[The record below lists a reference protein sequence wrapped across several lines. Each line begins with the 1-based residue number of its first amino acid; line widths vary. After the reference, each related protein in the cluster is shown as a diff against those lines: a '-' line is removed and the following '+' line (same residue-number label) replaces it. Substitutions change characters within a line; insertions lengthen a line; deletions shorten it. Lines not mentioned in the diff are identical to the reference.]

1 MNDTIEETP
10 EKKLPFNNLY
20 LISGLVNGFNKGWMY
35 FFTILSLIFGYLSFQ
50 LLSIYPLSD
59 RLKKNGYSKLEIIS
73 NQKLLYDSVALDI
86 DRNYVFLLELGM
98 FVFAFIAFYSAVK
111 SIHKKTLTSLLT
123 GYERFRY
130 KRTLFAFLVWSV
142 LIVLET
148 IAEYFITPG
157 NFEMHINYS
166 GLFFSILIA
175 VVLMPIQSGLEEL
188 FFRGYLIQG
197 LSQFKLISPLRTIR
211 DFIVQVFSQIKLI
224 SPLRKIKRL
233 FFGQRN
239 FKIITKIDNWIR
251 KSTEL
256 VFRNGLIP
264 LIITSLLFGLAHM
277 SNPEVEEYGRP
288 IMLFYYCSFALFM
301 GAITLLDEGLELAI
315 GIHIANNIVSGILVS
330 DPHSVIKSYSIFESA
345 ETNVS
350 LEVFI
355 WFILAA
361 ITFAIF
367 WLKFRW
373 KNFKLIYK

>member
-1 MNDTIEETP
+1 MNETIEETS
-10 EKKLPFNNLY
+10 EKKIPFNNLY

-50 LLSIYPLSD
+50 LISIYPLSD
-59 RLKKNGYSKLEIIS
+59 MLKKNGYSEPEIIKDP
-73 NQKLLYDSVALDI
+73 KLLYDSVALDI

-98 FVFAFIAFYSAVK
+98 FVFAFIAFYSAIK
-111 SIHKKTLTSLLT
+111 NIHKKTLTGLLT

-142 LIVLET
+142 LIVIESG
-148 IAEYFITPG
+148 AEYAINPG
-157 NFEMHINYS
+157 NFEIYLNYT
-166 GLFFSILIA
+166 GLIFSILIA
-175 VVLMPIQSGLEEL
+175 VLLMPIQSGLEEL

-197 LSQFKLISPLRTIR
+197 LSQFKLISPLG
-211 DFIVQVFSQIKLI
+211 
-224 SPLRKIKRL
+224 KITRL
-233 FFGQRN
+233 LFGQRD
-239 FKIITKIDNWIR
+239 FKIISKIDNWIR

-264 LIITSLLFGLAHM
+264 LLITSLLFGLAHM

-288 IMLFYYCSFALFM
+288 IMLVYYCSFALFM
-301 GAITLLDEGLELAI
+301 GAITLLDEGLELAL

-350 LEVFI
+350 LEVII
-355 WFILAA
+355 WFMMAA
-361 ITFAIF
+361 LTFGIF

-373 KNFKLIYK
+373 TNFKLIYK